1 MSGIN
6 QDTATRAEE
15 LIHRVEVYTQAIK
28 VCMDEL
34 KMLIGRKYIAP
45 QRDVKIVEVASVRLS
60 NICTDAGIDTLGQLA
75 DLHKTDFY
83 KIRAVGRKTFGE
95 ATRILE
101 EHGLSF
107 KSVL

>member
-45 QRDVKIVEVASVRLS
+45 QRDVKIVEVGACAS
-60 NICTDAGIDTLGQLA
+60 
-75 DLHKTDFY
+75 
-83 KIRAVGRKTFGE
+83 
-95 ATRILE
+95 ATSAQVPASI
-101 EHGLSF
+101 H
-107 KSVL
+107 

>member
-45 QRDVKIVEVASVRLS
+45 QRDVKIVEVASTRLS
-60 NICTDAGIDTLGQLA
+60 NICLGAGIYTLGQLS

-83 KIRAVGRKTFGE
+83 KIRTVGRKTFGE

-107 KSVL
+107 KPVL

>member
-1 MSGIN
+1 MVQLN

-45 QRDVKIVEVASVRLS
+45 QRDVKIVEVASIRLS
-60 NICTDAGIDTLGQLA
+60 HICTGAGIYTLGQLA

-83 KIRAVGRKTFGE
+83 KIRAVGRKTFEE
-95 ATRILE
+95 ARRILE

-107 KSVL
+107 KAVL

>member
-1 MSGIN
+1 MTVLN

-34 KMLIGRKYIAP
+34 KMLIGRKHIEP
-45 QRDVKIVEVASVRLS
+45 QRDVKIVEVASIRLS
-60 NICTDAGIDTLGQLA
+60 HICTGAGIYTLGQLA

-83 KIRAVGRKTFGE
+83 KIRAVGRKTFEE

-107 KSVL
+107 KAVL

>member
-1 MSGIN
+1 MVQLN

-34 KMLIGRKYIAP
+34 KMLIGRKHIEP
-45 QRDVKIVEVASVRLS
+45 QRDVEIVEVASIRLS
-60 NICTDAGIDTLGQLA
+60 NICTGAGIYTLGQLA

-83 KIRAVGRKTFGE
+83 KIRAVGRKTFEE
-95 ATRILE
+95 ARRILE

-107 KSVL
+107 KAVL

>member
-1 MSGIN
+1 MVGLN

-34 KMLIGRKYIAP
+34 KMLIGRKHIEP
-45 QRDVKIVEVASVRLS
+45 QRDVEIVEVASIRLS
-60 NICTDAGIDTLGQLA
+60 NICTGAGIYTLGQLA

-83 KIRAVGRKTFGE
+83 KIRAVGRKTFEE
-95 ATRILE
+95 ARRILE

-107 KSVL
+107 KAVL